1 MLTLYHLCEVGSI
14 SEQSP
19 PLGWQAGQN
28 AMKVYVGNLD
38 FSVDEK
44 ILKGALKGCNVAEI
58 KWGEDKETGQFKG

>member
-1 MLTLYHLCEVGSI
+1 
-14 SEQSP
+14 
-19 PLGWQAGQN
+19 
-28 AMKVYVGNLD
+28 MKVYVGNLD